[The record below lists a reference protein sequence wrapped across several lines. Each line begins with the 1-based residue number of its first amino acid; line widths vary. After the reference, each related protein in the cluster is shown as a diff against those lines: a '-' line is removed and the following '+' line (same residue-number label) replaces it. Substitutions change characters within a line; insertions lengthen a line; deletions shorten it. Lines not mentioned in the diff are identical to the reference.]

1 MKSYF
6 NNRPPKGYPVGGYKP
21 ATAQRIVPFRDF
33 STAHD
38 PQEYARQLME
48 LEGGRLDIGYDGSK
62 PQTVKARHHG
72 KQQ

>member
-6 NNRPPKGYPVGGYKP
+6 KGRPQKGYPVGGYQP

-38 PQEYARQLME
+38 PKEYTRQRGD
-48 LEGGRLDIGYDGSK
+48 LEGGRLDIAYDDGK
-62 PQTVKARHHG
+62 PQPVKAGQHG